1 MFFFQVKSRI
11 FLIPFVYARFIVTG
25 ASSMPHETDFYKN
38 IIDNLY
44 DGVYFVDRD
53 RKITYWNRGA
63 ERITGYAGEQV
74 VGRHCR
80 DNLLNHV
87 TANGVSLCQD
97 HCPLAA
103 VMQDGNP
110 REAEVYLHHANG
122 HRVPVMVRATA
133 LRDEAGNIVGAVE
146 TFSNNSTVVSVRR
159 RLNEMHQ
166 IARTDSLTRIG
177 NRQHVEG
184 RIRAVIAE
192 FENGQSMAG
201 LLFMDIDHFKRIN
214 DTYGHDVGDLALCMV
229 SNTLR
234 LALRVTD
241 SVGRWGG
248 EEFVAIL
255 YDISNEAALFATA
268 EKVRSLIESSRLDI
282 EGHSLTVTASI
293 GATLLY
299 SNDTPESLVRRADS
313 LMYRSK
319 QAGGNRV
326 IVG

>member
-1 MFFFQVKSRI
+1 
-11 FLIPFVYARFIVTG
+11 
-25 ASSMPHETDFYKN
+25 MPHEPDFYKN
-38 IIDNLY
+38 IVDNLY

-53 RKITYWNRGA
+53 RTITYWNKGA
-63 ERITGYAGEQV
+63 ERISGYPAAQV
-74 VGRHCR
+74 IGRRCR

-103 VMQDGNP
+103 VMEDGKP

-133 LRDEAGNIVGAVE
+133 LRDEAGNVVGAVE
-146 TFSNNSTVVSVRR
+146 SFSNNSAVINTRR
-159 RLNEMHQ
+159 RLSEMHQ
-166 IARTDSLTRIG
+166 LARTDSLTRIG
-177 NRQHVEG
+177 NRQLLEG
-184 RIRAVIAE
+184 RLRAVIAE
-192 FENGQSMAG
+192 YENGQNMAG
-201 LLFMDIDHFKRIN
+201 LLFMDIDHFKSIN

-229 SNTLR
+229 ANTFR

-241 SVGRWGG
+241 TIGRWGG

-255 YDISNEAALFATA
+255 YDVSNERTLYATA
-268 EKVRSLIESSRLDI
+268 EKVRSLVETSRLDI
-282 EGHSLTVTASI
+282 DGHSLTVTASI

-299 SNDTPESLVRRADS
+299 SNDTPDSLVRRADG

-319 QAGGNRV
+319 QTGGNRV
-326 IVG
+326 TVG

>member
-1 MFFFQVKSRI
+1 MSYEK
-11 FLIPFVYARFIVTG
+11 
-25 ASSMPHETDFYKN
+25 DFYKN

-53 RKITYWNRGA
+53 RRITYWNNGA
-63 ERITGYAGEQV
+63 ERISGYSAGQV
-74 VGRHCR
+74 IGRHCR

-87 TANGVSLCQD
+87 TANGVELCRD

-103 VMQDGNP
+103 VMEDGQP
-110 REAEVYLHHANG
+110 REAEVYLHHADG
-122 HRVPVMVRATA
+122 HRLPVMVRATA
-133 LRDEAGNIVGAVE
+133 LRDEEGNIVGAVE
-146 TFSNNSTVVSVRR
+146 SFSNNSTVINTRR

-166 IARTDSLTRIG
+166 LVRTDSLTRIG
-177 NRQHVEG
+177 NRQHIEG
-184 RIRAVIAE
+184 RVRAAIAE

-201 LLFMDIDHFKRIN
+201 LLFMDIDHFKQIN

-229 SNTLR
+229 ANTFR

-241 SVGRWGG
+241 TIGRWGG

-255 YDISNEAALFATA
+255 YEVSSETTLHAIA
-268 EKVRSLIESSRLDI
+268 EKVRTLIESSRLDI
-282 EGHSLTVTASI
+282 NEHSLSVTASI

-299 SNDTPESLVRRADS
+299 SNDTPESLVRRADG

-319 QAGGNRV
+319 RTGGNGV
-326 IVG
+326 TVG